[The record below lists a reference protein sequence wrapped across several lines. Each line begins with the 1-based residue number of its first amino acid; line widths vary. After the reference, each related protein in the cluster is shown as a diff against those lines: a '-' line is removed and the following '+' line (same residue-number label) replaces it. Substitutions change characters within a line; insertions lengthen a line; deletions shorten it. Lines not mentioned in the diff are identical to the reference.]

1 MTNSCK
7 KREQRV
13 NCKNLLNHKR
23 QGIPPWR
30 TSVCESVSPCVLTRT
45 GLGSGPDSREPVSGR
60 ARYELCFPQFWHSP
74 HLSSLEVSSNYREK
88 FTIFGEGPVYD
99 CWSIINFAHF
109 EGKSPNFREG
119 GVLWKLS
126 RHSVD
131 PSNPHPRAQLAT
143 SPPRRSCPEEDSS
156 NYSAFVRKS
165 FRGCF

>member
-74 HLSSLEVSSNYREK
+74 HLSSLEVSQNIAKISLIW
-88 FTIFGEGPVYD
+88 TIYHLWLSVNNQLCTLWRQESQFQGE
-99 CWSIINFAHF
+99 
-109 EGKSPNFREG
+109 
-119 GVLWKLS
+119 VLWKLS

-131 PSNPHPRAQLAT
+131 PSNPHPRAQLPT